1 MRTILA
7 RSRWPWLMLL
17 LLLLPVMAS
26 SALLWPGPGT
36 VVSVGLYRASLVGV
50 YDNGRPPSPQA
61 QDVIPGAQA
70 GISPDATRL
79 PLAVL
84 ASGAT
89 AAAQKLP
96 VPVRIGFPPDA
107 RPLSFADG
115 NGKPEGLA
123 SDYLLRLRQAGA
135 SLWVQPSRDG
145 YELREKMRAGELEA
159 AIAIADDSRYLGA
172 DWVFSDPF
180 VNVPNVIVTGKR
192 SDRVLR
198 IADLSGQRVL
208 LSDPERLRA
217 RVLQQAPAARIVAAR
232 SAEQALQ
239 RLADGDA
246 QAYIGN
252 RVVIERLLRGRF
264 AGQLQIAAPAGFEDH
279 LSLAVQRRHAA
290 LVTRFNRMLQD
301 MGPQEQEAL
310 RNAWLSAAPGSG
322 TDWHAVTRWV
332 APLSL
337 VLLAALLVR
346 GLNQRRLRQ
355 EIAARRR
362 LEQRLADIT
371 HNLPAVIYQMRRLSD
386 GRLEFPYVAGDMQ
399 AVFGID
405 ASQAMASSCV
415 VLDAI
420 DARDRDAV
428 QAAIEHAARDF
439 LPLALEFRTSASARP
454 DAGSPRWVRSQAQP
468 HASQAGAVTWS
479 GYWMDVTQAHAQ
491 ADALVEAK
499 AVAEQAAIAKARF
512 LATMSHEIRTP
523 MSGVLG
529 MLEMLAHSPLHSA
542 QRMHVADAEQA
553 ARELRQMLDDILD
566 YARMDAGA
574 LHLDP
579 LPLPLRPLLEA
590 LHRHMA
596 PLAAGRGLHLRLD
609 TDPRLAGAHEVDGL
623 RLRQILRNLL
633 DNALRFTW
641 QGEVALGVR
650 VLEGSTA
657 SLQELCFQVTDS
669 GPGIEAERLAVLF
682 PADAPPPE
690 IVPEGGRTGLGL
702 TICQRLVRLMGG
714 RLRARSVAG
723 SGTRVEVLLPLP
735 VASDEDVAA
744 TLPGPGSV
752 PPLPESLR
760 SARVLVVEDH
770 PTAQAMM
777 AWRLQQLG
785 IAHAVAGNGREALQQ
800 LAATRF
806 DLVITDCRMPVMD
819 GYAFTRLLRERE
831 ERQRDRRLPVVALT
845 ASVLEDDLR
854 RCRDAGM
861 DEVLTKPL
869 SLAHLRQCLL
879 RWLPPD
885 GRDGTL
891 RH

>member
-1 MRTILA
+1 M
-7 RSRWPWLMLL
+7 
-17 LLLLPVMAS
+17 
-26 SALLWPGPGT
+26 
-36 VVSVGLYRASLVGV
+36 
-50 YDNGRPPSPQA
+50 
-61 QDVIPGAQA
+61 
-70 GISPDATRL
+70 
-79 PLAVL
+79 
-84 ASGAT
+84 
-89 AAAQKLP
+89 
-96 VPVRIGFPPDA
+96 
-107 RPLSFADG
+107 SFADA
-115 NGKPEGLA
+115 NGQPDGLA
-123 SDYLLRLRQAGA
+123 SEYLLRLRQAGA
-135 SLWVQPSRDG
+135 PLSVQPSRDG
-145 YELREKMRAGELEA
+145 YELREKIRAGELEA
-159 AIAIADDSRYLGA
+159 VIGIADDSRYLGA
-172 DWVFSDPF
+172 DWLFSDPF
-180 VNVPNVIVTGKR
+180 ISVANVIVTAKGNNH
-192 SDRVLR
+192 VLR
-198 IADLSGQRVL
+198 IGDLSGQRVL
-208 LSDPERLRA
+208 LSDPERLRD

-232 SAEQALQ
+232 SAGQALQ

-252 RVVIERLLRGRF
+252 RAVIERLLRGRF
-264 AGQLQIAAPAGFEDH
+264 GRQLKIAAPAGFQDH
-279 LSLAVQRRHAA
+279 LSLAVQRRHAP
-290 LVTRFNRMLQD
+290 LVIRFNRLLQD
-301 MGPQEQEAL
+301 MGPQQRDAL
-310 RNAWLSAAPGSG
+310 REDWLSAAPGNETG
-322 TDWHAVTRWV
+322 WRAVARWA
-332 APLSL
+332 APLLL
-337 VLLAALLVR
+337 VLCAALLVR
-346 GLNQRRLRQ
+346 SLNQRRLRQ
-355 EIAARRR
+355 EEESRRR
-362 LEQRLADIT
+362 LERRLADIT
-371 HNLPAVIYQMRRLSD
+371 HNLPAVIYQMRRMPE
-386 GRLEFPYVAGDMQ
+386 GALEFPYVAGDMQ

-405 ASQAMASSCV
+405 ASQAMESSRV

-428 QAAIEHAARDF
+428 CAAIEHAARDF
-439 LPLALEFRTSASARP
+439 LPLALEFRTSALPGSGA
-454 DAGSPRWVRSQAQP
+454 DSPRWVRSQAQP
-468 HASQAGAVTWS
+468 HASNAGAVTWS

-491 ADALVEAK
+491 ADALVAAK
-499 AVAEQAAIAKARF
+499 AVAEQAAIAKASF

-529 MLEMLAHSPLHSA
+529 MLEMLAHSPLQSA
-542 QRMHVADAEQA
+542 QRVHVADAEQA

-590 LHRHMA
+590 LHRHLA
-596 PLAAGRGLHLRLD
+596 PLAAERGLHLRLEM
-609 TDPRLAGAHEVDGL
+609 DPRLAGAHEVDGL
-623 RLRQILRNLL
+623 RLRQVLRNLL
-633 DNALRFTW
+633 DNALRFTR
-641 QGEVALGVR
+641 QGEVALSVK
-650 VLEGSTA
+650 VLEDSTA
-657 SLQELCFQVTDS
+657 SLQELCFQITDS

-714 RLRARSVAG
+714 RLRARSVPG

-879 RWLPPD
+879 RWLSPD
-885 GRDGTL
+885 GRDGAL